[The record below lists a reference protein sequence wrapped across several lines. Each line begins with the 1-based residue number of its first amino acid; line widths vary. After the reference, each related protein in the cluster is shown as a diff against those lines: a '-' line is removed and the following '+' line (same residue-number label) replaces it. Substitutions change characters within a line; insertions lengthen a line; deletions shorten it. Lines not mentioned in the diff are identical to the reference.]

1 MHLIENVEIV
11 SKEQHNEYQ
20 YSINSIFNL
29 APKLSFLGENITDYV
44 ITTNSTPAMTAIKQ
58 VKRKNTQF

>member
-29 APKLSFLGENITDYV
+29 APKLLGENITDYV